1 MEYKK
6 CPFCN
11 EDIPKPSTQ
20 CRYCGKTFKTLPNAL
35 SPFIPF
41 LYYAGLIVA
50 ACQAFI
56 TIGYKPH
63 FGKYKILY
71 DTINLLPET
80 TYDSIYAVIE
90 TLFLFAL
97 MLGMR
102 ALHNPLTTLL
112 KTAIGLNILALS
124 IFPFIYDGVFSYKIS
139 IMISIAALILYFI
152 IYTILGIKLIKNN
165 AEITGLLGIAI
176 LLQIPI
182 LFFGI
187 GLEDGFSFYNLFV
200 AILFFGIDYFYLT
213 QLYNLL
219 KE

>member
-50 ACQAFI
+50 ACQAFF

-80 TYDSIYAVIE
+80 TYDCIYYVINI
-90 TLFLFAL
+90 LFLCAL
-97 MLGMR
+97 TLGMKP
-102 ALHNPLTTLL
+102 LQKPLTKLL
-112 KTAIGLNILALS
+112 EAAISLNILFLS
-124 IFPFIYDGVFSYKIS
+124 LTFMEIEGSFDKTAMIFSFVVIIS
-139 IMISIAALILYFI
+139 DLV

-200 AILFFGIDYFYLT
+200 AILSFGIDYFYLT

>member
-50 ACQAFI
+50 ACQAFF
-56 TIGYKPH
+56 TIGYEPH

-80 TYDSIYAVIE
+80 TYDCIYY
-90 TLFLFAL
+90 T
-97 MLGMR
+97 R
-102 ALHNPLTTLL
+102 W
-112 KTAIGLNILALS
+112 LN
-124 IFPFIYDGVFSYKIS
+124 
-139 IMISIAALILYFI
+139 
-152 IYTILGIKLIKNN
+152 
-165 AEITGLLGIAI
+165 
-176 LLQIPI
+176 
-182 LFFGI
+182 
-187 GLEDGFSFYNLFV
+187 
-200 AILFFGIDYFYLT
+200 
-213 QLYNLL
+213 
-219 KE
+219 